1 MSKSSFPDNFLWGAS
16 TSAFQVEGGYLEDG
30 KGLSSVDVRKVLKG
44 ITDTKIASDHY
55 HKYKEDVALMAE
67 LGLKAYRFSIS
78 WSRIYPDAS
87 GKVNKAGLKFY
98 DNLINE
104 LIAHNI
110 EPVVTIYHFDV
121 PDALT
126 KEFGAWANRKCIDY
140 YVKYAETLFK
150 HFGDRVKT
158 WVTINE
164 QLMDMYNP
172 DFSGTR
178 GVKTDNEL
186 KLSYQISYN
195 MSIAE
200 KKAIKLCHEII
211 PDAKIGPV
219 CCFQL
224 AYPKTSLP
232 EDSVAAINA
241 EQLLS
246 YMLLDICV
254 KGEYPKYVWNYL
266 VERNIQP
273 EILEGDKEILKSS
286 KPDFI
291 GCNYYFSICVKAPGK
306 EKNENLPPFFK
317 SDAFEVVD
325 NDNLKTSEWMVFGT
339 DPVGLRLTL
348 RKIYDRYN
356 LPILITEN
364 GYAESDVL
372 EEGDV
377 INDDYRINYI
387 KSHLMQCKK
396 AIDEGV
402 DLMGYCPWSFIDVL
416 SGRQGFSKRYGLV
429 YVDRTD
435 DDLKNL
441 RRIKKKSFYW
451 YNSVIKTNGMSIYN
465 PR

>member
-30 KGLSSVDVRKVLKG
+30 KGLSSVDVRKVPKG

-87 GKVNKAGLKFY
+87 GKVNEAGLEFY

-121 PDALT
+121 PDTLT
-126 KEFGAWANRKCIDY
+126 KEFGAWADRKCIDY
-140 YVKYAETLFK
+140 YVKYAETLFN

-273 EILEGDKEILKSS
+273 EVLEGDKEILKSS

-348 RKIYDRYN
+348 RKIYDRLY
-356 LPILITEN
+356 
-364 GYAESDVL
+364 
-372 EEGDV
+372 
-377 INDDYRINYI
+377 
-387 KSHLMQCKK
+387 
-396 AIDEGV
+396 
-402 DLMGYCPWSFIDVL
+402 L
-416 SGRQGFSKRYGLV
+416 S
-429 YVDRTD
+429 
-435 DDLKNL
+435 
-441 RRIKKKSFYW
+441 
-451 YNSVIKTNGMSIYN
+451 
-465 PR
+465 

>member
-1 MSKSSFPDNFLWGAS
+1 M
-16 TSAFQVEGGYLEDG
+16 
-30 KGLSSVDVRKVLKG
+30 
-44 ITDTKIASDHY
+44 
-55 HKYKEDVALMAE
+55 
-67 LGLKAYRFSIS
+67 
-78 WSRIYPDAS
+78 
-87 GKVNKAGLKFY
+87 
-98 DNLINE
+98 
-104 LIAHNI
+104 
-110 EPVVTIYHFDV
+110 
-121 PDALT
+121 
-126 KEFGAWANRKCIDY
+126 
-140 YVKYAETLFK
+140 
-150 HFGDRVKT
+150 
-158 WVTINE
+158 
-164 QLMDMYNP
+164 
-172 DFSGTR
+172 
-178 GVKTDNEL
+178 
-186 KLSYQISYN
+186 
-195 MSIAE
+195 
-200 KKAIKLCHEII
+200 
-211 PDAKIGPV
+211 
-219 CCFQL
+219 
-224 AYPKTSLP
+224 P

-273 EILEGDKEILKSS
+273 EVIEGDKEILKSS

-429 YVDRTD
+429 YVNRTD

-451 YNSVIKTNGMSIYN
+451 YNNVIKTNGISIYE
-465 PR
+465 